1 MKNILIPI
9 ATAVILASSSFSMA
23 GDAAAGSKISA
34 TCNACHGRDGIS
46 IDMITPNLKGQ
57 KEGYLANQIKAFR
70 DGSRVNPIMTAM
82 VQSLTDK
89 QVDDLA
95 AHYAGL

>member
-1 MKNILIPI
+1 
-9 ATAVILASSSFSMA
+9 MA

-57 KEGYLANQIKAFR
+57 KEGYLAKQIKAFR
-70 DGSRVNPIMTAM
+70 DGGRADPMMAAM
-82 VQSLTDK
+82 VRSLTDK
-89 QVDDLA
+89 QIDDLA
-95 AHYAGL
+95 AHFAGL